1 MFIAFFLPWKLLFD
15 VNAFHICDILLSNP
29 NNISVDLISTGTHND
44 VFNIQPNTFLHK
56 RIKIGKLWLLCK
68 KPFLSQIDTHT
79 RLFFIIK
86 KNERND
92 EKDFVIY
99 TESKKDLSV
108 GQILNIFDLKYLIIL
123 YRHMK
128 RTLRYCSN
136 DTLTNTV
143 NRLKLTIIFLIYC
156 TF

>member
-79 RLFFIIK
+79 RLFSYSKGKHAIK
-86 KNERND
+86 R
-92 EKDFVIY
+92 ICGG
-99 TESKKDLSV
+99 
-108 GQILNIFDLKYLIIL
+108 GQILSGEGGGYEEEKSFSCPHGRWYWLCIL
-123 YRHMK
+123 
-128 RTLRYCSN
+128 LRS
-136 DTLTNTV
+136 V
-143 NRLKLTIIFLIYC
+143 WK
-156 TF
+156 

>member
-29 NNISVDLISTGTHND
+29 NNISLDLISTGTHND

-68 KPFLSQIDTHT
+68 KSFLSKIDTHT

-86 KNERND
+86 ENERND
-92 EKDFVIY
+92 MKDFVIY
-99 TESKKDLSV
+99 AESKIDLTV
-108 GQILNIFDLKYLIIL
+108 GQILKIFDSKYLIEF
-123 YRHMK
+123 YRQIK
-128 RTLRYCSN
+128 RIIIN
-136 DTLTNTV
+136 DSSSYYVQNITG
-143 NRLKLTIIFLIYC
+143 
-156 TF
+156 

>member
-86 KNERND
+86 ENEKNDR
-92 EKDFVIY
+92 KDFVIY
-99 TESKKDLSV
+99 AKSKRSKCWSNFEHIWFEISHNTL
-108 GQILNIFDLKYLIIL
+108 QINEKSTSIL
-123 YRHMK
+123 
-128 RTLRYCSN
+128 
-136 DTLTNTV
+136 
-143 NRLKLTIIFLIYC
+143 
-156 TF
+156 

>member
-1 MFIAFFLPWKLLFD
+1 MFIAFFLPWKLLYD

-86 KNERND
+86 ENEKNDR
-92 EKDFVIY
+92 KDFVIY
-99 TESKKDLSV
+99 AESKRSKCWSNFENIWLKIYHN
-108 GQILNIFDLKYLIIL
+108 ILHINERNNQL
-123 YRHMK
+123 
-128 RTLRYCSN
+128 LRYCSKQWYIN
-136 DTLTNTV
+136 
-143 NRLKLTIIFLIYC
+143 KYC
-156 TF
+156 